1 MLIKVLLVSG
11 VILSTI
17 VIKTIDN
24 LNQRLDYVCSELRD
38 IEEEETQYGW
48 NKNFKKNERT
58 Q

>member
-38 IEEEETQYGW
+38 IEEEET
-48 NKNFKKNERT
+48 
-58 Q
+58 